1 MIEVGVEDG
10 NSGCSWLKTGFWR
23 DLEVG
28 IVTAWMRKCR
38 RLWEFSAKLLF
49 LSQREA
55 RTSRLKTSTHTFTNM
70 QGVLDYDWLVFGV
83 HDCLWNI
90 MNDFI
95 SFVAQ
100 LKLVARHVGIFLDLN

>member
-1 MIEVGVEDG
+1 MCVEDG
-10 NSGCSWLKTGFWR
+10 NSGYSWLKTGFWR

-28 IVTAWMRKCR
+28 LLR
-38 RLWEFSAKLLF
+38 RGCGKVGVCGSSRLNYSSCPKG
-49 LSQREA
+49 EA

-90 MNDFI
+90 MNHFM

-100 LKLVARHVGIFLDLN
+100 LKLVARHVGIP